1 VKGADASGRSLA
13 VGALVLPLELLM
25 VGFYVAPL
33 LSTFLNSF
41 HPFSPAG
48 IDTANWTLENY
59 IRLGDP
65 YHVQT
70 FWRTVR
76 VSALITAITCV
87 LAYPVGLR
95 IVRLSPR
102 AQAFTLLVYMTPWL
116 VNVIVKAF
124 GWSLILGR
132 TGILNRS
139 LAFLGIIDAP
149 LELMFNETAIVI
161 GLVHGHFLF
170 VLLPLWAA
178 LSGLDRNLT
187 WAAANLGAKRHSIL
201 LRVTIPLTL
210 PALLAG
216 ALINFT
222 MNLAAFASPA
232 LLGGARARLV
242 SFVAYE
248 VNLVELNWPFGGVL
262 GVALLVLTL
271 LPLWLGRRLAV
282 WRAAIATGR

>member
-1 VKGADASGRSLA
+1 VRGVDASGRGFA
-13 VGALVLPLELLM
+13 IGTFVLPLTLVM
-25 VGFYVAPL
+25 AAFYVAPL
-33 LSTFLNSF
+33 FSTVVNSF
-41 HPFSPAG
+41 HPFSAAG
-48 IDTANWTLENY
+48 IDTARWTAANY
-59 IRLGDP
+59 LRLGDP
-65 YHVQT
+65 YYLDT

-76 VSALITAITCV
+76 VSALITVITCL
-87 LAYPVGLR
+87 LAYPVGLWT
-95 IVRLSPR
+95 VRLSPR
-102 AQAFTLLVYMTPWL
+102 AQAIVLLIYMTPWL

-139 LAFLGIIDAP
+139 LAFLGVIDSP

-187 WAAANLGAKRHSIL
+187 WAAANLGAKPHDVL
-201 LRVTIPLTL
+201 LRVTIPLTM

-222 MNLAAFASPA
+222 MNLAAFATPA
-232 LLGGARARLV
+232 LLGGARARV
-242 SFVAYE
+242 ISFVAYE
-248 VNLVELNWPFGGVL
+248 VNLVELNWPFGGAL

-271 LPLWLGRRLAV
+271 LPLWLGRMLAGR
-282 WRAAIATGR
+282 RAMAAGH

>member
-1 VKGADASGRSLA
+1 
-13 VGALVLPLELLM
+13 
-25 VGFYVAPL
+25 
-33 LSTFLNSF
+33 
-41 HPFSPAG
+41 
-48 IDTANWTLENY
+48 
-59 IRLGDP
+59 
-65 YHVQT
+65 
-70 FWRTVR
+70 
-76 VSALITAITCV
+76 
-87 LAYPVGLR
+87 
-95 IVRLSPR
+95 
-102 AQAFTLLVYMTPWL
+102 
-116 VNVIVKAF
+116 
-124 GWSLILGR
+124 
-132 TGILNRS
+132 
-139 LAFLGIIDAP
+139 
-149 LELMFNETAIVI
+149 MFNETAIVI
-161 GLVHGHFLF
+161 GLVHGIFLF

-187 WAAANLGAKRHSIL
+187 WAAANLGAKPHSIL